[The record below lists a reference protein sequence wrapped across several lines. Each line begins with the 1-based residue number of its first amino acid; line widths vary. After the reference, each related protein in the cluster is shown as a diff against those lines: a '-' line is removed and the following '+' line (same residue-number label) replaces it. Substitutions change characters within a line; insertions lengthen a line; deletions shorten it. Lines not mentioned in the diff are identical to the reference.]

1 MSEAKH
7 TPGPWSVS
15 DKNAS
20 GNVSEDYL
28 FIEPGIAVIERK
40 VAGQNECDMPDARLI
55 AAAPE
60 LLEALQL
67 LDEAYCNVSPTM
79 TRQDRAN
86 GRTALIRARAAITRA
101 TGAE

>member
-7 TPGPWSVS
+7 TPGPWHVS

-40 VAGQNECDMPDARLI
+40 VAGQDANDMPDARLI

-60 LLEALQL
+60 LLAALERMTSVARSANEIGSTHFSAFQEAIRKCS
-67 LDEAYCNVSPTM
+67 AVI
-79 TRQDRAN
+79 AKA
-86 GRTALIRARAAITRA
+86 TAAP
-101 TGAE
+101 

>member
-1 MSEAKH
+1 MSKATH

-15 DKNAS
+15 DMNAS

-40 VAGQNECDMPDARLI
+40 VAGQDANDMPDARLI

-60 LLEALQL
+60 LLAALQL
-67 LDEAYCNVSPTM
+67 LDEAYCNVSPAM

-86 GRTALIRARAAITRA
+86 GRTALIKARAAIAKA
-101 TGAE
+101 TGAA